1 MQKTDLKNLSLT
13 HRAFYAQAVADA
25 MGERFE
31 FHHPSPKVVRALMHS
46 KESLNISDDTQMAMF
61 GQEALNELGDQTSL
75 PILINARYEIERA
88 YLRWYETQTGFWD
101 AETTA
106 GLLARPEMHA
116 RRAPGGQ
123 CLAALGQLWRMD
135 PTDTLH
141 GRGCGS
147 VMRLLPFA
155 ALLTE
160 MLPANVLELA
170 LKSARVT
177 HSHPESDEAVEL
189 YINSAALLIEG
200 CDRKHIGMSGRRIT
214 SYGQGWLALECVEM
228 ALWAVERALNY
239 DHLLEL
245 CICHGGDSDS
255 VAAVAGGLWGLA
267 GLGGWERYVP
277 RLVERKAID
286 SLFEV

>member
-1 MQKTDLKNLSLT
+1 MSKHKNLSLT

-31 FHHPSPKVVRALMHS
+31 FHSPSLKAVRALMHS
-46 KESLNISDDTQMAMF
+46 KERLNISDDTQMAMF
-61 GQEALNELGDQTSL
+61 GQEALNELGGDLS
-75 PILINARYEIERA
+75 NAQYEIECA

-101 AETTA
+101 AAATT

-123 CLAALGQLWRMD
+123 CLAALGRLMNC
-135 PTDTLH
+135 DTVDTIR

-155 ALLTE
+155 ALLT
-160 MLPANVLELA
+160 NCSRVYVKDLA
-170 LKSARVT
+170 LTSAHVT

-200 CDRKHIGMSGRRIT
+200 CDRKHIGMSGKRIT
-214 SYGQGWLALECVEM
+214 DYGQGWLALECVEM
-228 ALWAVERALNY
+228 ALWALEYATSY

-267 GLGGWERYVP
+267 GLGGWERYVS
-277 RLVERKAID
+277 RLVERAAID